1 MLKTLMNG
9 FMKELIELG
18 FRVRRQ
24 RIAMGLKQ
32 QELADKA
39 AVSSDALSALEN
51 GRSVTT
57 ETLARVLQGLG
68 RKEALVDLL
77 PPPVVSPID
86 LQKLEGKQR
95 QRVRKNG

>member
-1 MLKTLMNG
+1 MFIDG

-18 FRVRRQ
+18 VRIRRQ
-24 RIAMGLKQ
+24 RIAQGLKQ

-68 RKEALVDLL
+68 CKEALVDLL
-77 PPPVVSPID
+77 PPPVASPID

-95 QRVRKNG
+95 QRVR